1 MKILVGYASG
11 YGATQAYAE
20 VISATLRQAGHE
32 VEALDARK
40 AKQLEDYDHVIIG
53 GSIRAGNWLGHATKL
68 TRRVIASGKPY
79 SLFVVC
85 LSALSDEG
93 RAMLDEKFLPKLREK
108 IPGVQLD
115 DVGIFPGMRNFEQ
128 YRFPIK
134 GIMQSMARKNENP
147 AEGEQDFKD
156 FDIARDWVDKLKL

>member
-20 VISATLRQAGHE
+20 FITEALQQAGHE

-40 AKQLEDYDHVIIG
+40 AKQLDDYDHVIIG

-79 SLFVVC
+79 DLFVVC

-93 RAMLDEKFLPKLREK
+93 RAMLDEKFFPKLREK

-115 DVGIFPGMRNFEQ
+115 DVGIFPGMKNFEQ
-128 YRFPIK
+128 YRFLVK
-134 GIMQSMARKNENP
+134 GIMQNIARKNDSP
-147 AEGEQDFKD
+147 TEGEQDFKD
-156 FDIARDWVDKLKL
+156 FDIARGWVGKLKF